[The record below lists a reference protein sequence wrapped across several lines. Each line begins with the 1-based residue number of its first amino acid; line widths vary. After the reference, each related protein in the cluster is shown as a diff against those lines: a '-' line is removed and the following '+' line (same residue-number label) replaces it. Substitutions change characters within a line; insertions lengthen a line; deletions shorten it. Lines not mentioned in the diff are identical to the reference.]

1 MTDPDTRSATAEPAP
16 PPGEVLRWIADESHE
31 MMAAIGMDFRYL
43 AFNRTYRDEF
53 RHVFGSTV
61 EIGTDLHDA
70 LALRPEHRPAVE
82 GAWRRALAGEEFTLL
97 QQFGGTDVGKVVFE
111 VTYSPLR
118 DESGAVIGAGL
129 VGRDVTAREEV
140 RAEVERL
147 AAELERRVA
156 DRTAELAAT
165 VERLESSNLAKT
177 RFLSVIS
184 HELRT
189 PLTAIVGYTDL
200 LASGVWGPL
209 DPRQREQVA
218 RIHAA
223 TWHVVSIIDEIL
235 VFARTEEGRERVH
248 LEEADVIRI
257 AHESTDML
265 RPQADAKGIA
275 VRNMGPVTP
284 VMVPTDPGKLRQIL
298 VNLVGNAVKFTDA
311 GEVALEV
318 AAGPAEIVFRV
329 SDTGPGIAED
339 RLDDIFEPFT
349 QVDMS
354 STRTRGGTGLGLT
367 VSRRLARL
375 LGGDV
380 SVTSKVG
387 EGSTFTVRLPLVR

>member
-1 MTDPDTRSATAEPAP
+1 MPDPSRSAPLEPAP
-16 PPGEVLRWIADESHE
+16 SPGDILRWIAEESRE
-31 MMAAIGMDFRYL
+31 MMAAVGPDLRYL
-43 AFNRTYRDEF
+43 GFNRAYQDEV
-53 RHVFGSTV
+53 RRVFGMSV
-61 EIGTDLHDA
+61 EVGTDVHEL
-70 LALRPEHRPAVE
+70 LARRPDQRLAIES
-82 GAWRRALAGEEFTLL
+82 AWRRALAGEELTVLRRFRDVPA
-97 QQFGGTDVGKVVFE
+97 GGIVFE
-111 VTYSPLR
+111 VSFAPLR
-118 DESGAVIGAGL
+118 DDSGSVIGAAL
-129 VGRDVTAREEV
+129 VGRDVTAREEA

-147 AAELERRVA
+147 AAELERRVVE
-156 DRTAELAAT
+156 RTTELAAT
-165 VERLESSNLAKT
+165 VERLEDSNVAKT

-200 LASGVWGPL
+200 LAAGVWGEL
-209 DPRQREQVA
+209 VPRQREQVA

-265 RPQADAKGIA
+265 RPQADAKKIA
-275 VRNMGPVTP
+275 LRNVHPAPPLTAR
-284 VMVPTDPGKLRQIL
+284 TDPGKLRQIL

-311 GEVALEV
+311 GEVVLEV
-318 AAGPAEIVFRV
+318 VAEADALVFRV
-329 SDTGPGIAED
+329 RDTGPGIPEH
-339 RLDDIFEPFT
+339 RLADIFEPFT

-375 LGGDV
+375 LGGE
-380 SVTSKVG
+380 VTVQSEPG
-387 EGSTFTVRLPLVR
+387 QGSTFTVTLPRQR